1 MKTPDDLKFVVK
13 EKYGAIASQNE
24 KCCCGSSSSYSIFS
38 ESYSHLKGYT
48 AEADLSL
55 GCGVPT
61 AFAKIKEGDTVV
73 DLGSGAGNDCFVA
86 RAITGSKGKVIGID
100 MTEEMLERANQN
112 LSKLPFENVYF
123 LLGDIENIPLDKDL
137 ADVVISNCV
146 LNLVPDKLKAFSE
159 IFRIL
164 KPGGHFS
171 VSDIVLE
178 GELPDSIRSAAELY
192 AGCVGGAIQKPAYL
206 EMISQSGF
214 KNILVQKNRKL
225 ELPDELLLKHISK
238 EELRAFHMLDTGIYS
253 ITVYAEKN

>member
-1 MKTPDDLKFVVK
+1 
-13 EKYGAIASQNE
+13 
-24 KCCCGSSSSYSIFS
+24 
-38 ESYSHLKGYT
+38 
-48 AEADLSL
+48 
-55 GCGVPT
+55 
-61 AFAKIKEGDTVV
+61 
-73 DLGSGAGNDCFVA
+73 
-86 RAITGSKGKVIGID
+86 
-100 MTEEMLERANQN
+100 
-112 LSKLPFENVYF
+112 
-123 LLGDIENIPLDKDL
+123 LGDIENIPLDKDL

-192 AGCVGGAIQKPAYL
+192 AGCVGGAIQKSAYL

>member
-1 MKTPDDLKFVVK
+1 
-13 EKYGAIASQNE
+13 
-24 KCCCGSSSSYSIFS
+24 
-38 ESYSHLKGYT
+38 
-48 AEADLSL
+48 
-55 GCGVPT
+55 
-61 AFAKIKEGDTVV
+61 
-73 DLGSGAGNDCFVA
+73 
-86 RAITGSKGKVIGID
+86 
-100 MTEEMLERANQN
+100 
-112 LSKLPFENVYF
+112 
-123 LLGDIENIPLDKDL
+123 
-137 ADVVISNCV
+137 
-146 LNLVPDKLKAFSE
+146 VPDKLKAFSE

-192 AGCVGGAIQKPAYL
+192 AGCVGGAIQKSAYL